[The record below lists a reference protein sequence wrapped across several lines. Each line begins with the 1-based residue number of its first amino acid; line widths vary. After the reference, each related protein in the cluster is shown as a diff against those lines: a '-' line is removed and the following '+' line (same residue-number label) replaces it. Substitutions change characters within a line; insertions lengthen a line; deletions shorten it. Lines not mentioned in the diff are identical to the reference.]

1 MIMDSDKFETDYL
14 GGILVITD
22 KNLGTLHSVCLR
34 DASGRNITRKQFIS
48 AVKSHGLDKAC
59 ETFKKLAGKVQ
70 AA

>member
-14 GGILVITD
+14 SGVLVITD

-34 DASGRNITRKQFIS
+34 DASGRNITRNQFLS

-59 ETFKKLAGKVQ
+59 ETFKKLSVKVQ